1 LDGASQFSSRAALF
15 VVRGSSVNGWQGRGF
30 SNNEEV
36 KNFALE
42 VSAGPGARVLK
53 QKAPMRATADELDIR
68 FTTTFGPSHDN
79 RVVLIPLL
87 LKERVAAVLYADGG
101 AKAGGQLDDAA
112 LEMLVLS
119 SGLWLE
125 IVALRRATGAQET
138 TEAAATTERR
148 EPVAVEPGPVEAIPV
163 ESAAVAAP
171 AVEAMAAP
179 VAEPIAEAVTEIAEE
194 PAPMAMAATASAGAV
209 SVTTA
214 QVQKSAD
221 DDPVHRKAKRFAK
234 LLVDEIKLYNKA
246 KVQEGKKNGDLYQ
259 RLKEDIEKSR
269 AAYEKRYGST
279 AAAAGNYFDREI
291 IQNLAE
297 NDSSLLGAGFS
308 R

>member
-1 LDGASQFSSRAALF
+1 
-15 VVRGSSVNGWQGRGF
+15 
-30 SNNEEV
+30 
-36 KNFALE
+36 
-42 VSAGPGARVLK
+42 
-53 QKAPMRATADELDIR
+53 
-68 FTTTFGPSHDN
+68 
-79 RVVLIPLL
+79 
-87 LKERVAAVLYADGG
+87 
-101 AKAGGQLDDAA
+101 
-112 LEMLVLS
+112 
-119 SGLWLE
+119 
-125 IVALRRATGAQET
+125 
-138 TEAAATTERR
+138 
-148 EPVAVEPGPVEAIPV
+148 
-163 ESAAVAAP
+163 
-171 AVEAMAAP
+171 
-179 VAEPIAEAVTEIAEE
+179 
-194 PAPMAMAATASAGAV
+194 V